1 VSKNLKDRVKSGV
14 KKACFYAHVLRKPK
28 KTNYKSFVEKKLDY
42 VGSATDKTND
52 LFGSRMGDKQSR
64 GVLKRKSQSA
74 HSLLF
79 SKNEDLILKAE
90 AVAISMCKF
99 FV

>member
-1 VSKNLKDRVKSGV
+1 LKDRVKSGV

-28 KTNYKSFVEKKLDY
+28 KSSYKSFVEEKLDY

-52 LFGSRMGDKQSR
+52 PFASRMTGKTGGGR
-64 GVLKRKSQSA
+64 LKHKSQSA
-74 HSLLF
+74 HTLLF
-79 SKNEDLILKAE
+79 SENKGLILKAE

-99 FV
+99 CV